1 MKNTL
6 IYVLAFV
13 SAFIVVT
20 WALIFLNNSYENI
33 FAFNF
38 TPRSATPA
46 KDTTQIKM
54 PALLKPRKKVLPLL
68 QKPAPDTTAVIAK
81 TNDSVEAVKSREVM
95 LLDSLNSLEKLL
107 IEKSKNPKDIKKV
120 LTKSES
126 PADFSNKKDSSYNV
140 WLKNTSGLFE
150 VMDSKK
156 AAKIIQNYSD
166 NVARDI
172 LYSMKKKN
180 AAQIIAEL
188 SPEVAN
194 RIIRLR

>member
-13 SAFIVVT
+13 SVFIIVT
-20 WALIFLNNSYENI
+20 WGLIYLNNTYENI

-38 TPRSATPA
+38 SPRSTVAA
-46 KDTTQIKM
+46 KDSAATKT
-54 PALLKPRKKVLPLL
+54 PSLSKPVKNVQPKLE
-68 QKPAPDTTAVIAK
+68 KPISDTTTAIL
-81 TNDSVEAVKSREVM
+81 NEIDSSETVKSREEI
-95 LLDSLNSLEKLL
+95 LLDSLKTLGNLLSEKQ
-107 IEKSKNPKDIKKV
+107 KNVKEIKKG
-120 LTKSES
+120 TEKPEP

-150 VMDSKK
+150 AMDSKK